1 MPCSAI
7 ALACSAASR
16 TPSRPPCTIGC
27 RVFTRPSIISGK
39 PVRSETSFT
48 AAGAFDRRAGAA
60 GRDQL
65 YAGRGQRLGGL
76 DQAGLVGDRDQR
88 ALGNDAVGSGRE
100 IRGGG
105 HGAVS
110 FEGFKKENAQASG
123 VMRSRAP
130 RWSPT
135 LDFASHTERRR
146 LRPRAG
152 RGQCGRGRS
161 SGRSSLAQWGRGP
174 ALELILPSWGGGSPR
189 TRRDGGGPLS
199 LSSLKVPLSQLR

>member
-48 AAGAFDRRAGAA
+48 AVPAPSIAARVPPVETSSTPAAASAWAASIRPVLSETEISARLGTTRSGAGGKFGAA
-60 GRDQL
+60 GTAQSPSK
-65 YAGRGQRLGGL
+65 
-76 DQAGLVGDRDQR
+76 
-88 ALGNDAVGSGRE
+88 GS
-100 IRGGG
+100 
-105 HGAVS
+105 
-110 FEGFKKENAQASG
+110 KENAQASG

-174 ALELILPSWGGGSPR
+174 ALELILPSWGR
-189 TRRDGGGPLS
+189 WIAANAARRRGTALTQQPQS
-199 LSSLKVPLSQLR
+199 PLSQLR